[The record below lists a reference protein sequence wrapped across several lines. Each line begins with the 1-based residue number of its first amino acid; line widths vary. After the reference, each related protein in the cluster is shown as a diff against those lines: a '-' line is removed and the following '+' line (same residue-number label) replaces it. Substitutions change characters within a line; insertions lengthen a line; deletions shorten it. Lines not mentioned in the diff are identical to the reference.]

1 MSVDVNDAESG
12 GRTRRRRRSWSE
24 AEKRRI
30 VAESYAS
37 GTSVSRVARRYDLN
51 ANLLFTWRRQLGAPG
66 PDTPPS
72 GFVPMV
78 IGEGPTCEGP
88 RACEDAAAPAVE
100 DSAAGLSRA
109 RGRIEIVL
117 AGGDR
122 VIVDG
127 TVDGSALSRVIAV
140 LERRPAHARTRDGDR

>member
-1 MSVDVNDAESG
+1 MLVDANDAESS
-12 GRTRRRRRSWSE
+12 GRARRRRRSWSE

-30 VAESYAS
+30 VAESYAP

-51 ANLLFTWRRQLGAPG
+51 ANLLFTWRRQLGAPV

-78 IGEGPTCEGP
+78 IGEAPTCEGLS
-88 RACEDAAAPAVE
+88 EDAAAPAVE
-100 DSAAGLSRA
+100 DSAAALYRA
-109 RGRIEIVL
+109 TGRIEIVL

-127 TVDGSALSRVIAV
+127 TVDASALSRVIDV